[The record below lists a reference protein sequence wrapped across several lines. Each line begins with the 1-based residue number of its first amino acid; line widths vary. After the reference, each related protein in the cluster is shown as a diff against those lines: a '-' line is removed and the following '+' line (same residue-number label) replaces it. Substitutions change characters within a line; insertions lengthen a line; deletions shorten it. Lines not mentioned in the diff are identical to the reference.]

1 MDEIIITAKSEMTKA
16 IDVIRVDLSTIRTG
30 RAIPSLIEHLL
41 VEAYGSK
48 MKLVELAS
56 ITAPDPQTLIVTPFD
71 PGNAIA
77 ILKAIEESG
86 MGFTPGINE
95 NIVRVVIP
103 PLSQERREEFVKLV
117 HTKLEGG
124 KVMVRQVRH
133 KYMDTIKD
141 ADNDE
146 DTKKR
151 LEKELQETTD
161 KIIAELDLLGK
172 KKVEELLTV

>member
-1 MDEIIITAKSEMTKA
+1 MDEIITTAKSEMSKV
-16 IDVIRVDLSTIRTG
+16 IDIIRLDFSSIRTG
-30 RAIPSLIEHLL
+30 RATPSLIEHLL

-56 ITAPDPQTLIVTPFD
+56 ITTPDPQTLIVTPFD
-71 PGNAIA
+71 QANLVP

-86 MGFTPGINE
+86 MGFTPSINE
-95 NIVRVVIP
+95 NIIRVVIP

-133 KYMDTIKD
+133 KYMDEVKD
-141 ADNDE
+141 ADND
-146 DTKKR
+146 
-151 LEKELQETTD
+151 
-161 KIIAELDLLGK
+161 
-172 KKVEELLTV
+172 